1 MMISEK
7 DLERE
12 RSEDFNRRYIFSS
25 PLYNRPRFS
34 AKVYELIHN
43 RLNKPYLLSPEDTA
57 SIRNSG
63 DIDLCRG
70 SGILNIYGEPTL
82 TFVTEL
88 GTKTVMDA
96 YRIGGMRSS
105 SGGITNGLV
114 YGMNVLII
122 PTMEQWK
129 REQRNDEYSRAL
141 YGRLAGA
148 YYQYTGKKI
157 I

>member
-1 MMISEK
+1 MYSEK
-7 DLERE
+7 ELERE
-12 RSEDFNRRYIFSS
+12 RIEDFGRRYIFSS
-25 PLYNRPRFS
+25 SQYNILNSS
-34 AKVYELIHN
+34 AKLYELIHN
-43 RLNKPYLLSPEDTA
+43 RLNKPHLLSSEDTA
-57 SIRNSG
+57 FLRNSG
-63 DIDLCRG
+63 WINLCRG

-129 REQRNDEYSRAL
+129 REQRCGEHSRAL

-157 I
+157 V